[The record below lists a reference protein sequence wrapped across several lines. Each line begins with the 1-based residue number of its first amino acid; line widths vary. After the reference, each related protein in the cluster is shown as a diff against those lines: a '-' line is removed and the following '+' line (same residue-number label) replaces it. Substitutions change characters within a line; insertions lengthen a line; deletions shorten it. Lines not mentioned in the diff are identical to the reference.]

1 MKILKMENCRGYRSP
16 ILDVMEMTQEK
27 GFCASNASGANE
39 DLNVYSQDWTWE
51 E

>member
-1 MKILKMENCRGYRSP
+1 MKTVKMAGDYCSP

-27 GFCASNASGANE
+27 GFCASTASGANE
-39 DLNVYSQDWTWE
+39 DLNVNSQDWIWE